1 MEGQTSSI
9 HHIPIPKDEQF
20 EEIKKKISEA
30 ITIYMENPLLH
41 MIKESYKRVKKSMIN
56 IDNIL
61 KLMGLYLK
69 NIYFFHGDTNL
80 NYLLPENVCYDL
92 FNKDTCN
99 TKIDKLLYK
108 PRQTMK
114 GGNKITYNRRTRKMF
129 KGGSNQKICSFCNQI
144 IYEGQEE
151 KHHYCG
157 IEKGMPRKTEIE
169 LKEKPKISFEIDY
182 LSKIMD
188 KQIEKNSALGDIDF
202 SSKLGKIFEKVYI
215 EGNIIYFIKFLR
227 SFQKNISEN
236 NSSKLQDETPNTNSH
251 KISNTKPHEQPEI
264 KRGTLENDQYIN
276 LMYPFSYD
284 VIDNGFLDFE
294 TMNQCHKLQLNEV
307 IDNKELLKI
316 CGIHCGCQDCSVM
329 SQNKIN
335 NPYSSNYN
343 PDIINM
349 LILLQEIM
357 DKYYVIDINEEK
369 TLLFKLKTLSKE
381 EKNDL
386 YIKLKEKKQP
396 LDETYDIKSFKQIES
411 MNEEEKERI
420 NKIIHYLEKINF
432 IENYLDYIF
441 NYYE

>member
-1 MEGQTSSI
+1 MGDQI
-9 HHIPIPKDEQF
+9 NPITKNKQF
-20 EEIKKKISEA
+20 EKLMTTTIEA
-30 ITIYMENPLLH
+30 MTIYMENPLLH
-41 MIKESYKRVKKSMIN
+41 IIKESYKRVKKSMIN
-56 IDNIL
+56 IDNTL

-114 GGNKITYNRRTRKMF
+114 GGNKITNRKTRKMF
-129 KGGSNQKICSFCNQI
+129 KGGSNQERCPFCNQI

-157 IEKGMPRKTEIE
+157 IEKGIPRKTEIE

-182 LSKIMD
+182 LSEIMD
-188 KQIEKNSALGDIDF
+188 QQIEKNSALGDIDF
-202 SSKLGKIFEKVYI
+202 SSQLGKIFEKVYI

-236 NSSKLQDETPNTNSH
+236 NSSNLQQTQNTTHHETPKT
-251 KISNTKPHEQPEI
+251 TQHETPKI
-264 KRGTLENDQYIN
+264 KRGTLEQDQYIN

-284 VIDNGFLDFE
+284 ATHKGFLEFE
-294 TMNQCHKLQLNEV
+294 TMNQCHKLQLNEE
-307 IDNKELLKI
+307 IENKEELLKK
-316 CGIHCGCQDCSVM
+316 CGIHCECEDCSVM

-343 PDIINM
+343 PDIITM

-420 NKIIHYLEKINF
+420 NKIIYYLEKINF

>member
-1 MEGQTSSI
+1 MDDKTNPKQFQELMRKTS
-9 HHIPIPKDEQF
+9 D
-20 EEIKKKISEA
+20 A

-41 MIKESYKRVKKSMIN
+41 IIKESYKRVKKSMIN
-56 IDNIL
+56 IDNTL

-114 GGNKITYNRRTRKMF
+114 GGNKITNRRTRKIF
-129 KGGSNQKICSFCNQI
+129 KGGSNQERCPFCNKI

-157 IEKGMPRKTEIE
+157 IEKGIPRKTEIE

-182 LSKIMD
+182 LSEIMD
-188 KQIEKNSALGDIDF
+188 QQIKKNSALEDIDF
-202 SSKLGKIFEKVYI
+202 SSQLGKIFEKVYI
-215 EGNIIYFIKFLR
+215 EGNITYFIKFLR

-236 NSSKLQDETPNTNSH
+236 NSSNSQQAPNTTQQAP
-251 KISNTKPHEQPEI
+251 NTRQHDTPKI
-264 KRGTLENDQYIN
+264 KRGILEKDQYIN
-276 LMYPFSYD
+276 LTYPFSYD
-284 VIDNGFLDFE
+284 AIDKGILDFE
-294 TMNQCHKLQLNEV
+294 TMNQCHKLQLNEE
-307 IDNKELLKI
+307 IDNRDKLFKT
-316 CGIHCGCQDCSVM
+316 CGIHCECEDCSVM

-343 PDIINM
+343 PDIITM

-357 DKYYVIDINEEK
+357 DKYYVIDINQEK